1 MSYIL
6 CTLCIV
12 AVIVLDQITKY
23 LAVKYLM
30 PVVSVPI
37 IKDVLHLTY
46 VENRGAA
53 FGMLQNHRWV
63 FMILS
68 TVVMVI
74 IMAVMFKYKKYL
86 HPIMLIGLCFVVGGG
101 IGNMIDRTINGYVV
115 DFVDF
120 TLINFA
126 VFNIADTFICIG
138 VGLLILDII
147 LKKSDLAFL
156 DDKKSD
162 EVTNDETETD

>member
-1 MSYIL
+1 MSYIM

-12 AVIVLDQITKY
+12 AVIILDQITKFI
-23 LAVKYLM
+23 AVKYLM
-30 PVVSVPI
+30 PISTVPI
-37 IKDVLHLTY
+37 IQDVLHLTY

-74 IMAVMFKYKKYL
+74 ILAVMFKYKRYL
-86 HPIMLIGLCFVVGGG
+86 HPLMLIGLCFIVGGG
-101 IGNMIDRTINGYVV
+101 VGNMIDRTIKGFVV

-126 VFNIADTFICIG
+126 VFNIADAFICVG

-147 LKKSDLAFL
+147 LKKSDLVFL

-162 EVTNDETETD
+162 EVTDD